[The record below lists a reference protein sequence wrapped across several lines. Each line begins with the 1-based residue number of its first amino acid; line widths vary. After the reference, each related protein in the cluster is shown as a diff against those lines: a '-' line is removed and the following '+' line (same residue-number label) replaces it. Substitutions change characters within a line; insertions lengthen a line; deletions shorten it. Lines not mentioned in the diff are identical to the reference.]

1 MVYLRYLLSRWVPV
15 IPSFN
20 RRACSIMKVISPIK
34 AKVPAPAGKN
44 KRRSLTDDDDLEDD
58 VANVAAG
65 TAGNT
70 DVPEAIDS
78 VVPPAAP
85 TDVATACASHSP
97 EVPSKPK
104 TADAAGAVA
113 AAEIF
118 QLESLVT
125 MGDGK
130 QDAYTC
136 HCWGLEGTLWAV
148 NEPGQLV
155 GALWRTTSISEMSGY
170 VVLTV
175 ANVPT

>member
-1 MVYLRYLLSRWVPV
+1 MPIIPTYSLSRRIPL
-15 IPSFN
+15 IPSST
-20 RRACSIMKVISPIK
+20 RGACFVIKVISPIK
-34 AKVPAPAGKN
+34 AKVPTPVG
-44 KRRSLTDDDDLEDD
+44 KRRSFTDDDDLEDD
-58 VANVAAG
+58 FANVAAG
-65 TAGNT
+65 AASNA

-85 TDVATACASHSP
+85 TDVATACTNHAP
-97 EVPSKPK
+97 EVPSRPK

-155 GALWRTTSISEMSGY
+155 GALWKTTSMNEISG
-170 VVLTV
+170 
-175 ANVPT
+175 